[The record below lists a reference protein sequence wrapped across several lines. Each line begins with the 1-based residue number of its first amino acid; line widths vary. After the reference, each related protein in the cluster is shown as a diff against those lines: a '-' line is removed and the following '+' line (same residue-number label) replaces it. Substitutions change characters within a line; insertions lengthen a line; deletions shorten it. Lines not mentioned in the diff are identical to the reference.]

1 MRNKPK
7 RKGRGNMPLILDLC
21 GGTGAWSKPYK
32 DAGYS
37 VRLIDINSGEDVRLI
52 EYIDEPIR
60 GILAAPPCTVF
71 SYARQR
77 YGMPYEHELIDALSI
92 VDACLRAVYIYK
104 PRWWA
109 LENPRNKLRR
119 YLGAPRMTFKRWW
132 FEDEQE
138 KPTCLWGEF
147 NVPAYSPGK
156 RIKPSTYKTKRQ
168 NADPSDG
175 ITPPGFAKA
184 FFEANP

>member
-1 MRNKPK
+1 MI
-7 RKGRGNMPLILDLC
+7 ILDLC

-32 DAGYS
+32 DAGYD
-37 VRLIDINSGEDVRLI
+37 VRVITFPDHDVRLC
-52 EYIDEPIR
+52 EWQDEPIH

-77 YGMPYEHELIDALSI
+77 YGLPKEDELITALSV

-104 PRWWA
+104 PKWWA
-109 LENPRNKLRR
+109 LENPRNKLRK
-119 YLGAPRMTFKRWW
+119 YLGSPRMTYKRWW

-147 NVPAYSPGK
+147 NVPSYDPGK
-156 RIKPSTYKTKRQ
+156 RTKPSTFKTSRQ
-168 NADPSDG
+168 NTDPSDA
-175 ITPPGFAKA
+175 ITPPGFSKA
-184 FFEANP
+184 FFLANP